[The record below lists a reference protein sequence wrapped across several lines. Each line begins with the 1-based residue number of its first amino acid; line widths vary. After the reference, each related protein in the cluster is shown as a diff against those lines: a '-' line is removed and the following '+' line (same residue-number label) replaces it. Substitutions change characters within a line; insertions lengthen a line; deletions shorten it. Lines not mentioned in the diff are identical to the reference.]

1 MSGYGITGC
10 LIWTF
15 VLNSNLVSIRFLVS
29 HGLEGKDL
37 SDDQY
42 GINHCFV
49 GGF

>member
-1 MSGYGITGC
+1 MVY
-10 LIWTF
+10 
-15 VLNSNLVSIRFLVS
+15 LVVKCFLVF

-42 GINHCFV
+42 GINHCFG

>member
-1 MSGYGITGC
+1 MSGYGVTGR

-15 VLNSNLVSIRFLVS
+15 LLNSNLVGIRFLVS
-29 HGLEGKDL
+29 HSLEGKDL

-42 GINHCFV
+42 GINNCFV